1 MKIKLL
7 IGSQLR
13 SWRSMPII
21 LLGGPLALG
30 SGRFLMRRVE
40 EVQGGL
46 HKKSATRFFKSLR

>member
-1 MKIKLL
+1 
-7 IGSQLR
+7 
-13 SWRSMPII
+13 MPII